1 MFSRILVVGQIFARP
16 DCDSLIFG
24 ARSHDEKGVVVATA
38 MLLIRVE
45 RLAGWRHL
53 HVDPLVWG

>member
-1 MFSRILVVGQIFARP
+1 LWGRIVARS
-16 DCDSLIFG
+16 DFEWMIGD
-24 ARSHDEKGVVVATA
+24 AKSHDEKGVVVATA

-45 RLAGWRHL
+45 RLDGWRHL